1 MENNQKFEGIYLLLI
16 SILPISIVVGP
27 SVSLLNILLIVIV
40 FLVNFKVCKIKFEN
54 NNILYLLLFLYAYL
68 IFNTFISI
76 DYKEG
81 IFRNLGF
88 IRFIIFFVAINFFF

>member
-40 FLVNFKVCKIKFEN
+40 F
-54 NNILYLLLFLYAYL
+54 
-68 IFNTFISI
+68 
-76 DYKEG
+76 
-81 IFRNLGF
+81 
-88 IRFIIFFVAINFFF
+88 